1 MLHIFVTKLKKIS
14 MKLFKESIVFTLE
27 MLKFIL
33 VSVPIFLTIYFAINL
48 FYELKHLTQWK
59 TK

>member
-1 MLHIFVTKLKKIS
+1 

-33 VSVPIFLTIYFAINL
+33 VSVPVFLIIYFAINL

-59 TK
+59 MK

>member
-1 MLHIFVTKLKKIS
+1 

-33 VSVPIFLTIYFAINL
+33 VSVPIFLTIYCAINL